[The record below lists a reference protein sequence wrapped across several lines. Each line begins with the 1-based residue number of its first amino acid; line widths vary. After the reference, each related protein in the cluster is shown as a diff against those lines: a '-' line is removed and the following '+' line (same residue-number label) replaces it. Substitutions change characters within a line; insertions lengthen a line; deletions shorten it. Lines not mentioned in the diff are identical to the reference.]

1 MGWKRVGVR
10 GDLSNQ
16 VTFKQ
21 RCEGTVVTAVQ
32 VSEDLECSR
41 QRERKGWVL
50 HSRVSGSTGEEFSQA
65 GWSGG
70 GRIW

>member
-1 MGWKRVGVR
+1 MRE
-10 GDLSNQ
+10 DLSNQ

-41 QRERKGWVL
+41 QREWKGSVL